1 MGRAIWACGIL
12 LAAHA
17 SVASAGGMAPPR
29 IIQAS
34 IDWDTARADAA
45 RIPALADIAAAHDL
59 DESDVILARIN
70 AAANRQFPGIGVS
83 AVPVLVPF
91 DPDAAMRA
99 LPGQTDAGIVGGFR
113 ANFFSPGPTGYDA
126 AFSLPPDL
134 ASSLAGRGKKDEV
147 SIHIS
152 GFSVL
157 YDLQAGVSPKST
169 PVKDQ
174 ETNFPGIQ
182 RTWHESYVRYSFI
195 RYGVSYVVSM
205 LCVDGPPRGRWI
217 ACKDADRI
225 IAKFL
230 GALKLAGG
238 APQLPPA
245 DPVDTIDRPAA
256 QSADFTY
263 APPGE
268 ILSNTGFQKQNGYA
282 DYTVYA
288 KIQFPMAQAPAF
300 ANSQSFLNWGN
311 CDFTG
316 RTSASSKKGAPYRC
330 KVNDKPLVFD
340 ESAAENR
347 TYPWRDNFC
356 EHRYFFVGQ
365 CPGGQGHQGQ
375 DIRPATCKLRN
386 DGADRCNPYNDD
398 VVAVRTGM
406 IMRTAGRESLFL
418 VANAP
423 DERLRFRYLH
433 MNPKNLDADGFVNG
447 RKVREGDV
455 IGKVGNFDKI
465 ENGTTYHLHFDM
477 QVPTALGWVFV
488 NPYMTL
494 VAGYERLI
502 GGRGREVSED
512 IMIARPAT
520 PAPAV
525 EAAAKSAQEQEE
537 VPMPAVIEKTESIDT
552 AAAKIPPAP
561 HAIDSPNDNVVRFG
575 TDAGRDNTT
584 SQR

>member
-17 SVASAGGMAPPR
+17 NIASAGEMAPPR
-29 IIQAS
+29 IIKAS
-34 IDWDTARADAA
+34 IDWDSARADAA
-45 RIPALADIAAAHDL
+45 RIPALVDIAAAHDFN
-59 DESDVILARIN
+59 ESDVALARIN
-70 AAANRQFPGIGVS
+70 AVAGRLFSGIGTS
-83 AVPVLVPF
+83 AVPVLIPF
-91 DPDAAMRA
+91 DPDAALRR
-99 LPGQTDAGIVGGFR
+99 LPEQIADVGVVDGFR
-113 ANFFSPGPTGYDA
+113 VNFFQAGPTGYDA
-126 AFSLPPDL
+126 AFTVPSDL
-134 ASSLAGRGKKDEV
+134 ASTLSGRGKKDEV
-147 SIHIS
+147 SVHIS

-157 YDLQAGVSPKST
+157 YDLQSESPKSA

-174 ETNFPGIQ
+174 EANFPGIR
-182 RTWHESYVRYSFI
+182 RTWHESYLRYSFT

-217 ACKDADRI
+217 ACRDADRV

-230 GALKLAGG
+230 GSLKLAGG

-245 DPVDTIDRPAA
+245 DSIDTLDRPATL
-256 QSADFTY
+256 SADFTY
-263 APPGE
+263 APPGD
-268 ILSNTGFQKQNGYA
+268 ILPNTGFRKLGGQA

-288 KIQFPMAQAPAF
+288 KIQFPIAQAPAF

-316 RTSASSKKGAPYRC
+316 RTSSSSRKGAPYRC

-340 ESAAENR
+340 ESVAENR
-347 TYPWRDNFC
+347 MYPWRDNFC

-375 DIRPATCKLRN
+375 DLRPATCKLRN
-386 DGADRCNPYNDD
+386 EGADRCNPYNDD
-398 VVAVRTGM
+398 VVAVRDGM
-406 IMRTAGRESLFL
+406 ILRIAGRESMFL

-423 DERLRFRYLH
+423 GERIRFRYLH
-433 MNPKNLDADGFVNG
+433 MNPKKLDADGLVNG
-447 RKVREGDV
+447 RKVREGEI

-494 VAGYERLI
+494 VTGYERLI
-502 GGRGREVSED
+502 GGRGREIVEEPIVAQPSTVE
-512 IMIARPAT
+512 PV
-520 PAPAV
+520 AV
-525 EAAAKSAQEQEE
+525 DAAAKRLPEEAATSA
-537 VPMPAVIEKTESIDT
+537 AVEKTNSIDT
-552 AAAKIPPAP
+552 AAAKNLPTP
-561 HAIDSPNDNVVRFG
+561 HAIELPSDNGARFG
-575 TDAGRDNTT
+575 TDAGRDN
-584 SQR
+584 SPHQR